1 MLKII
6 FTTCFPWRFSREPQK
21 WRSPVLNNQD
31 EPRTC
36 AVTSDKV
43 KFYFRF
49 TSAAQ
54 ERLLLK
60 VPILCRSGVQ
70 PVTSHGQFDRA
81 PEGDTF
87 LLKIVIFRA

>member
-1 MLKII
+1 MLKIV

-54 ERLLLK
+54 ERLLLM
-60 VPILCRSGVQ
+60 VPNVNFNEHREKSTTHL
-70 PVTSHGQFDRA
+70 
-81 PEGDTF
+81 F
-87 LLKIVIFRA
+87 LN

>member
-21 WRSPVLNNQD
+21 WSSPILNNQD

-60 VPILCRSGVQ
+60 VPTVHLDDRLAF
-70 PVTSHGQFDRA
+70 PKHNFDYN
-81 PEGDTF
+81 PDYNCPK
-87 LLKIVIFRA
+87 LLA